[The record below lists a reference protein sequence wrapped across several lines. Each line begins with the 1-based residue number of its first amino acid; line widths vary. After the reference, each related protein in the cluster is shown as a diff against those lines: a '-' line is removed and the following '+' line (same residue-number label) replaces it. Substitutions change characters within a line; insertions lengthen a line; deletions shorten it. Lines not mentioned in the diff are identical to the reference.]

1 MKQAFATLA
10 VAVAL
15 TASPAAAAI
24 TEAKT
29 TAGVV
34 QGQAVEGLGEFK
46 GIPFAAPPI
55 GDLRWKGPQPVQ
67 PWRGVRQAVAF
78 GPACMQGPILAQM
91 GSTASQSE
99 DCLYIDVW
107 TPANSPADK
116 LPVIAWV
123 YGGGFNSGA
132 TSVPMYDGANFAR
145 QGVVFVSLSYRVGP
159 FGFLATPELSAESGH
174 GSGNYGLL
182 DLVAGLRWVHDNI
195 ARFGGDPAKVTIMG
209 HSAGSMAVSEL
220 VASPL
225 AHGLFRGVIAQS
237 GANFAPPGSFA
248 AAGVPLLAQ
257 AEANGK
263 AWLASLGAT
272 TLAAARALPA
282 DKIEAAQRDKNAP
295 RFWPVMDGYVIP
307 GDQTLLWQ
315 QKRFTDVP
323 ILIGTTSDE
332 AAVFGGRRTVTP
344 AEFEKQVRDGYG
356 VKADEILA
364 AYPHETDVQAT
375 RSAKNLATETT
386 FTSNMFAWATLQAEN
401 GKSPAYAYYFH
412 RPTEANP
419 DGSGHGSEVPL
430 VFGNE
435 DHRPGRTPWTEEDGA
450 LSRELQSYW
459 VNFAKTGDPNG
470 PGLPR
475 WPKFQPGKI
484 TVMALGKDN
493 KPIALPLEWRLKALS
508 DYYAWR
514 RSTQAAGGS

>member
-1 MKQAFATLA
+1 MRGIWAALA
-10 VAVAL
+10 L
-15 TASPAAAAI
+15 ASVSAPAAAAI
-24 TEAKT
+24 TQAQT
-29 TAGVV
+29 TAGAV
-34 QGQAVEGLGEFK
+34 QGEAVDGIGEFK
-46 GIPFAAPPI
+46 GIPFAAPPV
-55 GDLRWKGPQPVQ
+55 GDLRWKAPQAPQPWQ
-67 PWRGVRQAVAF
+67 GVRKTVAF

-116 LPVIAWV
+116 LPVIAWI

-132 TSVPMYDGANFAR
+132 TSVPMYDGANFAH

-182 DLVAGLRWVHDNI
+182 DLIAGLHWVQDNI

-225 AHGLFRGVIAQS
+225 ARGLFRGAIAES
-237 GANFAPPGSFA
+237 GANFAPPGTFA
-248 AAGVPLLAQ
+248 AAGAPMLLQAEASGSAWLGTLGAATLAQ
-257 AEANGK
+257 A
-263 AWLASLGAT
+263 
-272 TLAAARALPA
+272 RAMPA
-282 DKIEAAQRDKNAP
+282 ERIEAAQHDKGAP
-295 RFWPVMDGYVIP
+295 RFGPVTDGYVIP

-315 QKRFTDVP
+315 QKRYSDVP

-332 AAVFGGRRTVTP
+332 AAVFGGRRTVTL

-356 VKADEILA
+356 AKADEILA
-364 AYPHETDVQAT
+364 AYPHETDAQAT

-386 FTSNMFAWATLQAEN
+386 FTSNMFTWASLQAQN
-401 GKSPAYAYYFH
+401 GRSPAYAYYFH

-430 VFGNE
+430 VFANE
-435 DHRPGRTPWTEEDGA
+435 DHRPGRAAWTEEDRA
-450 LSRELQSYW
+450 LSQELQSYW

-470 PGLPR
+470 PNLPH

-484 TVMALGKDN
+484 TVMELGKEN
-493 KPIALPLEWRLKALS
+493 KPIALPVEWRLKALA

-514 RSTQAAGGS
+514 RSGD

>member
-1 MKQAFATLA
+1 MKQTL
-10 VAVAL
+10 VAL
-15 TASPAAAAI
+15 GAALALMSGTAHAAI
-24 TEAKT
+24 TQAQ
-29 TAGVV
+29 TAAGAV
-34 QGQAVEGLGEFK
+34 QGEAVDGIGEFK
-46 GIPFAAPPI
+46 GIPFAAPPL
-55 GDLRWKGPQPVQ
+55 GDLRWKAPQPVA
-67 PWRGVRQAVAF
+67 PWQGVRRTVAF

-91 GSTASQSE
+91 GSAAAQSE

-107 TPANSPADK
+107 TPANTPADK
-116 LPVIAWV
+116 LPVIAWI

-132 TSVPMYDGANFAR
+132 TSVPMYDGANFAH
-145 QGVVFVSLSYRVGP
+145 QGVVLVSLSYRVGP

-174 GSGNYGLL
+174 GSGNFGLL
-182 DLVAGLRWVHDNI
+182 DLIAALHWVHDNI
-195 ARFGGDPAKVTIMG
+195 GQFGGDPAKVTIMG

-225 AHGLFRGVIAQS
+225 ARGLFRGAIAES

-257 AEANGK
+257 AEANDK
-263 AWLASLGAT
+263 AWLAGLGAS
-272 TLAAARALPA
+272 TLAEARALPV
-282 DKIEAAQRDKNAP
+282 DKLEAAQRDKGAP

-307 GDQTLLWQ
+307 GDQALLWQ
-315 QKRFTDVP
+315 HKRYADVP

-344 AEFEKQVRDGYG
+344 ADFEKEVRDGYG
-356 VKADEILA
+356 AKADEILT
-364 AYPHETDVQAT
+364 AYPHASDVEAT
-375 RSAKNLATETT
+375 RSTKNLRTETT
-386 FTSNMFAWATLQAEN
+386 FTSNMFTWARLQAEN

-412 RPTEANP
+412 RPTAADPE
-419 DGSGHGSEVPL
+419 GSGHGSEVPL
-430 VFGNE
+430 VFANE
-435 DHRPGRTPWTEEDGA
+435 DHRAGRPAWSDEDRA
-450 LSRELQSYW
+450 LSKELQGYW

-484 TVMALGKDN
+484 TVMEIGKDN
-493 KPIALPLEWRLKALS
+493 KPIALPLEWRLKTID

-514 RSTQAAGGS
+514 RAGSR

>member
-1 MKQAFATLA
+1 MKQALVAFGAALA
-10 VAVAL
+10 LLAA
-15 TASPAAAAI
+15 PAHAAI
-24 TEAKT
+24 SQAQT
-29 TAGVV
+29 TAGTV
-34 QGQAVEGLGEFK
+34 QGTVVDGIGEFK
-46 GIPFAAPPI
+46 GIPFAAPPV
-55 GDLRWKGPQPVQ
+55 GDLRWKAPQPVA
-67 PWRGVRQAVAF
+67 PWQGVKKTIAF

-91 GSTASQSE
+91 GSTATASE
-99 DCLYIDVW
+99 DCLYVDVW
-107 TPANSPADK
+107 TPAKTPADK
-116 LPVIAWV
+116 LPVIAWI

-132 TSVPMYDGANFAR
+132 TSVPMYDGANFAK

-182 DLVAGLRWVHDNI
+182 DLIAGLKWVQANV
-195 ARFGGDPAKVTIMG
+195 AQFGGDPAKVTIMG

-220 VASPL
+220 DASPL
-225 AHGLFRGVIAQS
+225 AMGLFRGLIAES

-248 AAGVPLLAQ
+248 AAGVPLQ
-257 AEANGK
+257 AEADAKGK
-263 AWLASLGAT
+263 AWLATLGAN
-272 TLAAARALPA
+272 TLAEARALPA
-282 DKIEAAQRDKNAP
+282 AKLEAAQRDKGAP
-295 RFWPVMDGYVIP
+295 RFWPVLDGYVIP
-307 GDQTLLWQ
+307 GDQTLLWRN
-315 QKRFTDVP
+315 KRFGDVP

-356 VKADEILA
+356 AKADEILA
-364 AYPHETDVQAT
+364 AYPHATDVEAA

-386 FTSNMFAWATLQAEN
+386 FTSNMFAWAALQAQN

-412 RPTEANP
+412 RPTAANP

-430 VFGNE
+430 VFANE
-435 DHRPGRTPWTEEDGA
+435 DHRPGRPAWSDEDRA
-450 LSRELQSYW
+450 LSHELQSYW

-470 PGLPR
+470 PGLPK

-484 TVMALGKDN
+484 TVMELGKDN
-493 KPIALPLEWRLKALS
+493 KAVALPVEWRLKALA

-514 RSTQAAGGS
+514 RAGAQ

>member
-24 TEAKT
+24 TEAKK

-67 PWRGVRQAVAF
+67 PWQGVRQAVAF
-78 GPACMQGPILAQM
+78 GPACMQGPRLAQM

-195 ARFGGDPAKVTIMG
+195 SRFGGDPAKVTIMG

-282 DKIEAAQRDKNAP
+282 DRIEAAQRDKNAP

-386 FTSNMFAWATLQAEN
+386 FTSNMFAWAKLQAEN

-493 KPIALPLEWRLKALS
+493 KPIALPVEWRLKALA
-508 DYYAWR
+508 DYYASR
-514 RSTQAAGGS
+514 RSTKAAGGS

>member
-1 MKQAFATLA
+1 MKRALIAFAA
-10 VAVAL
+10 AWAL
-15 TASPAAAAI
+15 LSIPAQAAI
-24 TEAKT
+24 SQAQT
-29 TAGVV
+29 TAGAV
-34 QGQAVEGLGEFK
+34 QGEVVDGIGEFK
-46 GIPFAAPPI
+46 GIPFAAPPV
-55 GDLRWKGPQPVQ
+55 GDLRWKAPQPAR
-67 PWRGVRQAVAF
+67 PWQGVRKTVAF

-91 GSTASQSE
+91 GSTAAQSE

-107 TPANSPADK
+107 TPANTPADK
-116 LPVIAWV
+116 LPVIAWI

-145 QGVVFVSLSYRVGP
+145 QGVVLVSLSYRVGP

-182 DLVAGLRWVHDNI
+182 DLIAGLQWVRDNV
-195 ARFGGDPAKVTIMG
+195 AQFGGDPAKVTIMG

-225 AHGLFRGVIAQS
+225 AKGLFRGAIAES

-248 AAGVPLLAQ
+248 AAGVPLQ
-257 AEANGK
+257 AEADARGK
-263 AWLASLGAT
+263 AWLVSLGAA
-272 TLAAARALPA
+272 TLAEARALPA
-282 DKIEAAQRDKNAP
+282 EKLEAAQHEKGAP
-295 RFWPVMDGYVIP
+295 RFWPVLDGYVIP
-307 GDQTLLWQ
+307 GDQTLLWRQ
-315 QKRFTDVP
+315 GRFNDVP
-323 ILIGTTSDE
+323 VLVGTTSDE

-344 AEFEKQVRDGYG
+344 EQFEQQVRDGYG
-356 VKADEILA
+356 ARADEILA

-386 FTSNMFAWATLQAEN
+386 FTSNMFTWATLQAQN
-401 GKSPAYAYYFH
+401 GRSPAYAYYFH
-412 RPTEANP
+412 RPTAANP
-419 DGSGHGSEVPL
+419 EGSGHGSEVPL
-430 VFGNE
+430 VFANE
-435 DHRPGRTPWTEEDGA
+435 DHRPGRAAWTDEDRA
-450 LSRELQSYW
+450 LSKELQGYW
-459 VNFAKTGDPNG
+459 VNFAKNGDPNG

-493 KPIALPLEWRLKALS
+493 KPIALPLEWRLKALA

-514 RSTQAAGGS
+514 RTGQ